1 MKINEKRILK
11 FIVSISLPLVVG
23 GISGYLTATE
33 INGWFASLNKPSF
46 NPPNYLFG
54 PVWTTLYILM
64 GISMFM
70 IWKTPRTNL
79 RQNALKIFALQLFL
93 NFWWSILFFHFHLLF
108 LSIFDIVAM
117 WIMIYYTIRFFKQI
131 KPVAGNLQIPYLL
144 WVSFATL
151 LNISFWWLNK

>member
-1 MKINEKRILK
+1 MKKNENNILK
-11 FIVSISLPLVVG
+11 LIISISLPLVVG
-23 GISGYLTATE
+23 GISGYLTTSE

-54 PVWTTLYILM
+54 PVWTALYLLM
-64 GISMFM
+64 GISMFI

-79 RQNALKIFALQLFL
+79 RQNALKIFAVQLFL

-117 WIMIYYTIRFFKQI
+117 WIMIYYTIHFFKQI
-131 KPVAGNLQIPYLL
+131 KHIAGYLQITYLL

-151 LNISFWWLNK
+151 LNVSIWWLNK